1 MKQDGNRIFGD
12 FVKVEN
18 FTRTWAH
25 VEVDPLDM
33 EVKDI
38 LSLANKSRGYFA
50 DLSDGDRACL
60 RFSNSADAKLFA
72 ENYSGA

>member
-1 MKQDGNRIFGD
+1 MRQVGNRILGD

-18 FTRTWAH
+18 FTKEWTN
-25 VEVDPLDM
+25 VTVDPLDL
-33 EVKDI
+33 ETKDL

-60 RFSNSADAKLFA
+60 RFSNPADATVFA
-72 ENYSGA
+72 EKYGS

>member
-1 MKQDGNRIFGD
+1 MRQSGNRIFGD

-18 FTRTWAH
+18 FTRQWSQ
-25 VEVDPLDM
+25 VEVDPLDL
-33 EVKDI
+33 ETKDI
-38 LSLANKSRGYFA
+38 MALADSSRGYFT

-60 RFSNSADAKLFA
+60 RFSNPVDASVFA